1 MVASG
6 ISPLDSEV
14 REERRIC
21 SHSLPKHVIPF
32 QSDEYAHCCDLVDF
46 AIEMK
51 QKLEEINKHSFN
63 RFQLR
68 IGEKCNDASDNSSQ
82 CHRPCLATF

>member
-1 MVASG
+1 MTYT
-6 ISPLDSEV
+6 
-14 REERRIC
+14 
-21 SHSLPKHVIPF
+21 F

-68 IGEKCNDASDNSSQ
+68 IGEENASDNNSSQ
-82 CHRPCLATF
+82 CHRHCRNFTG

>member
-1 MVASG
+1 MYVAF
-6 ISPLDSEV
+6 
-14 REERRIC
+14 
-21 SHSLPKHVIPF
+21 F
-32 QSDEYAHCCDLVDF
+32 QCDEYAHCCDLVDF

-68 IGEKCNDASDNSSQ
+68 IGMSCM
-82 CHRPCLATF
+82 HRLTKL